1 MIYAIGDSHA
11 AFFSGEEKMQP
22 CWPERSN
29 DILPF
34 FGSIRIGPATAY
46 QLGSKKN
53 IINQVISEIQLLKD
67 DKLMFCFGEV
77 DIRAH
82 LVKKYLLNDVSIEY
96 VVMECVDR
104 YINALLY
111 YKKYKKEIIIWGPIA
126 SWSSNKIYKGPS
138 FGDNFF
144 RNKVSELFNQ
154 YLESEAYKNGFQF
167 ITFFYDMLNSD
178 FSTNDYFL
186 DDWED
191 SHIHLS
197 QNAMPFVIKKFK
209 NKNLI

>member
-11 AFFSGEEKMQP
+11 AFFSGEDKMQP

-29 DILPF
+29 NILPF
-34 FGSIRIGPATAY
+34 FESIRIGPATAY

-53 IINQVISEIQLLKD
+53 IINHVISEIKLLKD

-96 VVMECVDR
+96 IVKECVDR

-144 RNKVSELFNQ
+144 RNKVSDLFNQ
-154 YLESEAYKNGFQF
+154 YLESEAYKYDLQF

-178 FSTNDYFL
+178 FSTNDCFL

-197 QNAMPFVIKKFK
+197 QNAMPFVIEKFK